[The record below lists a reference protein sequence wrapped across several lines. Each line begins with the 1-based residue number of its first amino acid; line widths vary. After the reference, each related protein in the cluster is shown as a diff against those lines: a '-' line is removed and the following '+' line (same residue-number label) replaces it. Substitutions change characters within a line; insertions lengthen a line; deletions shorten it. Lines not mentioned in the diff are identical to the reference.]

1 MTAITYALSNVRH
14 RPGRVM
20 LTALGITVGIA
31 TIVGL
36 LAISAGATQ
45 TAGKFIHLGRSDMG
59 LFQKNAADPTTSVLP
74 ESLISTLRRQP
85 WVADA
90 MGLQL
95 LVEDI
100 HSSPG
105 AVVFGA
111 KPGGFETQRMVFL
124 QGHMYSGA
132 NQIVL
137 GDQLAPQL
145 HATLGAT
152 VVVAHRPMTVVGIY
166 HIGITEQDSGAFIP
180 LSTAEAIAGHP
191 SEVTSIVIKLGLG
204 VRPAQ
209 AKRTLEAHFPGLLVL
224 TDADEALRAGANGQ
238 LISHMT
244 LVIVV
249 LALVIGG
256 ISVMNTMLLSVV
268 ERRAE
273 FAVLSAIG
281 FSGLN
286 VAKFVL
292 TEEVI
297 VSLIGA
303 AAGLVVGVAGAG
315 LLVRAVGA
323 QHFVSPDF
331 TAWVLG
337 RALLIGVL
345 IGVGGGLYPA
355 WRAAHVSPSRTLA
368 QQ

>member
-14 RPGRVM
+14 RPGRVL

-74 ESLISTLRRQP
+74 ESLISDLRSQP
-85 WVADA
+85 WVTDA
-90 MGLQL
+90 MGLEL

-100 HSSPG
+100 PSSPSSL
-105 AVVFGA
+105 VFGA
-111 KPGGFETQRMVFL
+111 QPNSFETQRMVFL
-124 QGHMYSGA
+124 QGHMYTGGD
-132 NQIVL
+132 QIVI

-145 HATLGAT
+145 HASVGRT
-152 VVVAHRPMTVVGIY
+152 VVVAHRRMTVAGIY
-166 HIGITEQDSGAFIP
+166 HLGVTEQDAGAFVP

-191 SEVTSIVIKLGLG
+191 HEVTSIVVKLAPG
-204 VRPAQ
+204 VRPNQ
-209 AKRTLEAHFPGLLVL
+209 AKRTVEKRFPGLLVI
-224 TDADEALRAGANGQ
+224 TDPDEALRAGANGQ

-273 FAVLSAIG
+273 FAVLSAVG
-281 FSGLN
+281 FSGPD
-286 VAKFVL
+286 VAKLVL
-292 TEEVI
+292 IEEVL
-297 VSLIGA
+297 VSLLGA